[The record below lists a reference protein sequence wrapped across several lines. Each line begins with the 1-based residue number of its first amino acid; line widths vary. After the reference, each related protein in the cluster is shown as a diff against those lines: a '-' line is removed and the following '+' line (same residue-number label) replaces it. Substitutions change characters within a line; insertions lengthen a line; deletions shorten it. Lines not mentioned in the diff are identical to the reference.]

1 MKKILSALLLST
13 MAISGFAQDVINF
26 EEQNHKAVSVYDYW
40 ENSPFRTGQLEG
52 QFEIIDNPAKEEGT
66 NNSDKVLS
74 FTRSR
79 YGSHL
84 YGARIDLKE
93 PIQLS
98 STPSYFHVLIK
109 TPNKGNV
116 ALIGLG
122 KRDDWANQSPETFQ
136 LVRLSTKEIPA
147 GKWADAVFKVVG
159 NKAAQ
164 IHSIVIIPDTK
175 SMLPTDQDYVAYIDE
190 IVHNNEPLD
199 RFSTESYPL
208 LFEKDA
214 VYTRRDRKLNGVTF
228 EGNQGASISI
238 DISSS
243 NTVYNDKLDQAIAVV
258 PGETLTPSFNFKGEW
273 MHRYVYFDKGND
285 GKFTPEIQNNMP
297 TANSDLVAYSFLSEN
312 NAKNGYDST
321 GKSVQDGTLANPPAF
336 TIPSDLEYGFYRI
349 RCKVDWNSDNAGGNP
364 AQSII
369 DNGGGIIDFLANVH
383 GESVSLSMTARM
395 CDVTA
400 IGGGKLPT
408 EIPFGEDFTF
418 NIKMDGDYVI
428 KGLKIKHGYNHS
440 GEQYI
445 NDNRQ
450 WVEET
455 MLLSHDGEVT
465 IPARYIDGDVAVE
478 ILFGNKPDGDGQYP
492 TMKRMYNTVNQ
503 QNRYLR
509 EVVATVDG
517 ETQTIFTAS
526 TKEDLPYTKYEN
538 GSWAISEAGALIDK
552 TLIPIT
558 VPEGTTSFNMTFK
571 PYTSQIDGYNQEL
584 VWSQQAYYI
593 DLNKDYSFGG
603 VVDGT
608 NEVSEAAGTPSN
620 TNNFG
625 DAGGNTEKG
634 WTRTITLPTGMKP
647 GTYRM
652 RVVYLEPGTSS
663 HGEYESDW
671 NETLFT
677 THECV
682 IRSGIS
688 YDFDINI
695 VGKAVE
701 MFAVTW
707 ETPEN
712 GTLTV
717 KNGAQTLNSGDEVE
731 KDTEI
736 TIEAV
741 ANKGF
746 ELKEIKVN
754 NSPVQAENGI
764 CKVTITGITTIS
776 ATFDEVVSIN
786 NVQDSNVYYNSENQ
800 TLYTDSAKSIVICDL
815 TGRIVLKAR
824 NKETVN
830 LSNLAEGIYTAIID
844 NTELKFRK

>member
-1 MKKILSALLLST
+1 MKQITEICKNYGDMLEIWFDGANGG
-13 MAISGFAQDVINF
+13 SG
-26 EEQNHKAVSVYDYW
+26 YYGG
-40 ENSPFRTGQLEG
+40 NSLTTKN
-52 QFEIIDNPAKEEGT
+52 IDNTTYYDWDNLLDSIHKMQPECVVWGRE
-66 NNSDKVLS
+66 
-74 FTRSR
+74 FRWC
-79 YGSHL
+79 
-84 YGARIDLKE
+84 
-93 PIQLS
+93 
-98 STPSYFHVLIK
+98 
-109 TPNKGNV
+109 GN
-116 ALIGLG
+116 
-122 KRDDWANQSPETFQ
+122 E
-136 LVRLSTKEIPA
+136 
-147 GKWADAVFKVVG
+147 
-159 NKAAQ
+159 AAQ

-214 VYTRRDRKLNGVTF
+214 VYTRDDRKLNGVTF

-238 DISSS
+238 DVSGS
-243 NTVYNDKLDQAIAVV
+243 NTVYNDRLDQAIAVV
-258 PGETLTPSFNFKGEW
+258 PGETITLSFNFKGLW
-273 MHRYVYFDKGND
+273 MHRYVYLDKGND
-285 GKFTPEIQNNMP
+285 GKFTREIQNNVP

-312 NAKNGYDST
+312 NSSTGYDST
-321 GKSVQDGTLANPPAF
+321 GKSVLNSTLSNPPAF
-336 TIPSDLEYGFYRI
+336 TIPSYLKYGFYRI

-364 AQSII
+364 TQSII
-369 DNGGGIIDFLANVH
+369 DNGGGVVDFLANVH

-400 IGGGKLPT
+400 IDGNKLPT
-408 EIPFGEDFTF
+408 EIPFGEDFIF
-418 NIKMDGDYVI
+418 NVKMDGDYVI

-465 IPARYIDGDVAVE
+465 IPARYIDGNVAVE
-478 ILFGNKPDGDGQYP
+478 ILFTNKPDGDGQYP
-492 TMKRMYNTVNQ
+492 AMKRMYNTVSQ

-517 ETQTIFTAS
+517 VTQTIFTAS
-526 TKEDLPYTKYEN
+526 TKEELPYTKYEN
-538 GSWAISEAGALIDK
+538 GSWAISETGALIDK

-571 PYTSQIDGYNQEL
+571 PYTSQIDGNNQEL

-593 DLNKDYSFGG
+593 DLNKDYAFGG

-608 NEVSEAAGTPSN
+608 NEVSEAAGNPSD

-625 DAGGNTEKG
+625 DAGGNTDKG
-634 WTRTITLPTGMKP
+634 WTRTITLPSGMKP

-652 RVVYLEPGTSS
+652 RVVYLEPESTSQ
-663 HGEYESDW
+663 GEYGNDW
-671 NETLFT
+671 TEKLFT

-688 YDFDINI
+688 YDFDINV
-695 VGKAVE
+695 VGESVE
-701 MFAVTW
+701 KFAVTW

-717 KNGAQTLNSGDEVE
+717 KNGSQTLNSGDEVE

-736 TIEAV
+736 TIEAK
-741 ANKGF
+741 ADNGF
-746 ELKEIKVN
+746 ELKEVKVN
-754 NSPVQAENGI
+754 NNPVQTTEGV
-764 CKVTITGITTIS
+764 CKVIVTEATNIT
-776 ATFDEVVSIN
+776 ATFDKVVSIN
-786 NVQDSNVYYNSENQ
+786 NVTDAKVYYDSENQ
-800 TLYTDSAKSIVICDL
+800 TLYTGSAESVVICDL

-824 NKETVN
+824 NKENIN
-830 LSNLAEGIYTAIID
+830 LSDLAEGNYIAVVD
-844 NTELKFRK
+844 DMELKFRK

>member
-13 MAISGFAQDVINF
+13 MAINGFSQDIINF

-52 QFEIIDNPAKEEGT
+52 QFEIIDNPAKEEET

-84 YGARIDLKE
+84 YGVRIDLKE

-98 STPSYFHVLIK
+98 STASYFHVLIK

-147 GKWADAVFKVVG
+147 DKWADAVFKVVG
-159 NKAAQ
+159 NEAAQ
-164 IHSIVIIPDTK
+164 IHSIVVIPDTK
-175 SMLPTDQDYVAYIDE
+175 SMLPTDQDYTVYIDE
-190 IVHNNEPLD
+190 IEHNDNPLD
-199 RFSTESYPL
+199 RFSTESYPI

-214 VYTRRDRKLNGVTF
+214 EYTRDDRKLNGVKLT
-228 EGNQGASISI
+228 GNKGANLTV
-238 DISSS
+238 DVSSS
-243 NTVYNDKLDQAIAVV
+243 NKVYNDRLDQAIAVV
-258 PGETLTPSFNFKGEW
+258 PDETLTPTFDFNGEW

-297 TANSDLVAYSFLSEN
+297 TTNSDLVAYSFLNSD
-312 NAKNGYDST
+312 NAATGYDST
-321 GKSVQDGTLANPPAF
+321 GKSVPNNTPANPPAF
-336 TIPSDLEYGFYRI
+336 TIPADLEYGFYRI

-364 AQSII
+364 TQSII
-369 DNGGGIIDFLANVH
+369 DNGGAILDFLANVH

-418 NIKMDGDYVI
+418 NVKMDGDYVI

-717 KNGAQTLNSGDEVE
+717 KNGDQTLNSGDEVE

-786 NVQDSNVYYNSENQ
+786 NVQGSNVYYNSENQ